1 MPIYFAVGDLIIFSP
16 LVKHIR
22 THFKNAYITIML
34 IDSVKDLAYTLL
46 KPYIDEFIFID
57 KTKFLGKGDIFY
69 SLKFLSALKKRK
81 FELCLQ
87 FVDDRY
93 KNEFRL
99 ISYINAVYKIAP
111 ENSCRYN
118 DCKGFE
124 ALKIKDDAYYTHL
137 VPKVKAQFEFLKW
150 AEFLGKILGEKI
162 SAKMHIEKALLP
174 EFEPSLKAV
183 LSSLN
188 AYKQH
193 NLPPPHTIQHKLPN
207 LQNTFEVLKKRAICS
222 AFYRSKYG
230 DSPMELGKLR
240 SNRSIFSDKAQQTHF
255 DLLW

>member
-46 KPYIDEFIFID
+46 IKPYIDEFIFID

-69 SLKFLSALKKRK
+69 SLKFLSTLKKRK

-87 FVDDRY
+87 FVDDGY

-174 EFEPSLKAV
+174 EFEPSLKDV

-188 AYKQH
+188 AYNQH
-193 NLPPPHTIQHKLPN
+193 NLQSAPPPTHTALYSINYQIYKIP
-207 LQNTFEVLKKRAICS
+207 LKS
-222 AFYRSKYG
+222 
-230 DSPMELGKLR
+230 
-240 SNRSIFSDKAQQTHF
+240 
-255 DLLW
+255 